1 MKKVLTLI
9 VMAVAFA
16 MPSKAQ
22 VSFGVKGG
30 LNLTNMSIDQSN
42 LEDLFKNKAGFFAGI
57 TIKASLPLIPG
68 LAIDGSALYDQRE
81 GDIEVSIPG
90 GTSTEKLKS
99 QSIQIPI
106 NLRFEI
112 GLGESANIFIFA
124 GPQVGFNIGDKTSG
138 LWNDMAE
145 WRLNTSNFSANV
157 GLGFTILSHLQVS
170 ANYNIALG
178 KTGEVDFNSAVSQTW
193 DAVKGEAKANSW
205 QIALAY
211 YF

>member
-1 MKKVLTLI
+1 MMKKFYVMML
-9 VMAVAFA
+9 MAVAFA

-30 LNLTNMSIDQSN
+30 LNFTNMSFDKGSVDDF
-42 LEDLFKNKAGFFAGI
+42 LKNKAGFFVGP
-57 TIKASLPLIPG
+57 TVKFQLPVVG
-68 LAIDGSALYDQRE
+68 LGIDGAVLYDQRE
-81 GDIEVSIPG
+81 SDIEV
-90 GTSTEKLKS
+90 GTTSEKLKS

-112 GLGESANIFIFA
+112 GLGETANVFIFA

>member
-1 MKKVLTLI
+1 MKKFYVMML
-9 VMAVAFA
+9 MAVAFA

-30 LNLTNMSIDQSN
+30 LNFTNMSFDKSSVDDF
-42 LEDLFKNKAGFFAGI
+42 LKNKTGFFVGPTVKFQLPI
-57 TIKASLPLIPG
+57 TG
-68 LAIDGSALYDQRE
+68 LGIDGAVFYDQRE

-112 GLGESANIFIFA
+112 GLGETANVFIFA
-124 GPQVGFNIGDKTSG
+124 GPQVGFNIGDKTSE

>member
-1 MKKVLTLI
+1 MKKFYVMML
-9 VMAVAFA
+9 MAVAIA

-30 LNLTNMSIDQSN
+30 LNFTNMSFDKSSVDDF
-42 LEDLFKNKAGFFAGI
+42 LKNKAGFFAGATVKFQLPI
-57 TIKASLPLIPG
+57 TG
-68 LAIDGSALYDQRE
+68 LGIDGAVLYDQRE

-90 GTSTEKLKS
+90 GSSTEKLKS

-112 GLGESANIFIFA
+112 GLGESANVFVFA

-157 GLGFTILSHLQVS
+157 GLGFTVMSHLQVS

-178 KTGEVDFNSAVSQTW
+178 KTGEVDVNSAFKQTW
-193 DAVKGEAKANSW
+193 DTAIGEAKASSW